1 MRRRF
6 RAGSTGATPSR
17 DSQNSQDPQ
26 QAGKEARLAAVALL
40 ARRDFAAGE
49 LTARLQQDGHPA
61 EAVAAAIA
69 DLTAGRILDDARFA
83 THYVAYHAQRGQ
95 GPRRIAMELAN
106 RGVDPVHIEAALAAG
121 PDWAARAREVRIRR
135 FGLTPP
141 ESWAEKAKQGRF
153 LQYRGFSSDHVRSAL
168 GPDFDSEDPS

>member
-6 RAGSTGATPSR
+6 RAGSAGATPSP
-17 DSQNSQDPQ
+17 DPQ
-26 QAGKEARLAAVALL
+26 DAHPAAVALL

-49 LTARLQQDGHPA
+49 LAARLAQDGHAA
-61 EAVAAAIA
+61 EAVAAVIA
-69 DLTAGRILDDARFA
+69 ALTADRILDDARFA
-83 THYVAYHAQRGQ
+83 TQYVAYHAGRGQ
-95 GPRRIAMELAN
+95 GPRRIAMDLAS
-106 RGVDPVHIEAALAAG
+106 RGVAPLLIEAALAAG
-121 PDWAARAREVRIRR
+121 PDWAARAREVRSRR

-168 GPDFDSEDPS
+168 GPDFESEDPS